1 MRELLF
7 YVYILASKSRRLYTG
22 MTNNLVDRIGLH
34 KSGAIEGF
42 TKKYKINRLVYYE
55 RFKYVN
61 NCINREKQIKAW
73 RRAKK
78 VALIEA
84 SDPTWEDLAAEW
96 FIEKQVP
103 RAARDDNSTGSAT
116 PTKDSPLAAKKPA
129 AGGRN

>member
-1 MRELLF
+1 VKELLF

-42 TKKYKINRLVYYE
+42 TKEYKINRLVYYE
-55 RFKYVN
+55 TFKYVN
-61 NCINREKQIKAW
+61 HCINREKQIKAW

-84 SDPTWEDLAAEW
+84 SNPTWEDLAAEW
-96 FIEKQVP
+96 FIEEKQIP

-116 PTKDSPLAAKKPA
+116 PTKASPLSLKKA